1 MTLSKQLSGRK
12 ILVVEDEWL
21 IAEHLSMLLDELEC
35 EVIGPV
41 ATVAEALAKVEAEK
55 IDCALLDANLNG
67 TSSAPIVDA
76 LIVDAVPFIIVT
88 GYGGLELP
96 SDAMNTAPRLNK
108 PFADYELEKALLSV
122 LASEQAG

>member
-55 IDCALLDANLNG
+55 STVRCSMPISMGPVARQ
-67 TSSAPIVDA
+67 SSMR
-76 LIVDAVPFIIVT
+76 
-88 GYGGLELP
+88 
-96 SDAMNTAPRLNK
+96 S
-108 PFADYELEKALLSV
+108 LSMPCH
-122 LASEQAG
+122 SSSSPDMAGWNCRATQ